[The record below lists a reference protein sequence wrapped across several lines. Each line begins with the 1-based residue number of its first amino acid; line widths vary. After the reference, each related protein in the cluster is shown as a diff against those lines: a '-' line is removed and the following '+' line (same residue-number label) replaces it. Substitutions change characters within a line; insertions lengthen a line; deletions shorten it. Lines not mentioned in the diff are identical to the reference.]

1 MPQLS
6 PRQERFCELYV
17 ELGNGAQAYR
27 RAGYKGANNDAH
39 CHAGRM
45 ITKDNVLRRIAEI
58 RREREAK
65 TAFTRDEA
73 IRIMGDIVL
82 NGQRD
87 SDRIAAANVIG
98 RWNGWD
104 AAQRVVVSED
114 PLMSYLIALRSEP
127 LLKPAA
133 GDTLALEG
141 KEASDGNEVGGS
153 EP

>member
-1 MPQLS
+1 MPQLTV
-6 PRQERFCELYV
+6 RQERFCQEFV
-17 ELGNGAQAYR
+17 ELGNGAEAYR

-45 ITKDNVLRRIAEI
+45 ITKDNVLQRIAEI

-65 TAFTRDEA
+65 TAFSRDDA

-82 NGQRD
+82 KGQRD

-104 AAQRVVVSED
+104 APQCIVVSEN
-114 PLMSYLIALRSEP
+114 PLLDYLIALRSEP

-133 GDTLALEG
+133 GDKLALEG
-141 KEASDGNEVGGS
+141 KEASRW
-153 EP
+153 